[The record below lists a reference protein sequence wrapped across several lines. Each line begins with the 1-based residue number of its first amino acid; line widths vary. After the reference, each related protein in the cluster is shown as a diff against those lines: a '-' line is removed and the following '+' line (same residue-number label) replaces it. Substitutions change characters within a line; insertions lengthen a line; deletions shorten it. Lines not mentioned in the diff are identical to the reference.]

1 MKKLTKRLMS
11 AFLALVMVLGVG
23 AIPAF
28 AAENT
33 DMVVA
38 EESAVQPR
46 FTTVYQGY
54 NWRFSSRRDSN
65 TGDVTGP
72 GRFYATAGQTICFS
86 VSGVHSNSSQGFDVY
101 LYRANSAG
109 TPLAAGR
116 RGPYHFDANT
126 SFSLSIKADVTGY
139 YIISC
144 QRTNDGSQQIFDNVT
159 ILVE

>member
-11 AFLALVMVLGVG
+11 AFLALVMALSVG

-38 EESAVQPR
+38 EETAVQPR
-46 FTTVYQGY
+46 LTTVYQGT

-86 VSGVHSNSSQGFDVY
+86 ATGVSSNSSQGFDVY

-109 TPLAAGR
+109 TPLAEGR

-126 SFSLSIKADVTGY
+126 SFSLSLKATYTDY

-144 QRTNDGSQQIFDNVT
+144 QRTNDGSQQIFGSVT
-159 ILVE
+159 ISIE